1 MAVTLFGTLDS
12 AQLPR
17 IEATN
22 QGQSVEFADLGGT
35 DLDSQTNL
43 QRNAGNGFQFLNNVI
58 AVWAA
63 STGQDARSSIVQII
77 AMLQDMI
84 QRPEVAATYYEP

>member
-1 MAVTLFGTLDS
+1 MAVTLSGTLDS

-22 QGQSVEFADLGGT
+22 QGQTVEFADLGGT
-35 DLDSQTNL
+35 DLDALTNL
-43 QRNAGNGFQFLNNVI
+43 QRNAGNGYQFLNNVV

-63 STGQDARSSIVQII
+63 STGQDAKSSIVQII
-77 AMLQDMI
+77 AMYQSMLTS
-84 QRPEVAATYYEP
+84 PEVTPTYYEP